1 MSKRTRDKIEEAD
14 QIASEQQII
23 KPTESEKNAI
33 SKFCALSLKAKKIQ
47 SETKDSTKDTK
58 PEIKKLRAQ
67 LLKGMKS
74 NSFEIVKINSGN
86 KEIPSYLRLV
96 KNVKEVNIT
105 PEVIEEA
112 FENLQ
117 EEDITEASEEKPEDG
132 VVNAVL
138 ANVRRLIRSFNEQ
151 PKLTDSLPRGL
162 KSNEIT
168 TADETISNDATSL
181 FLKSTEVLKKEKH
194 KRDILGTLKND
205 IEKTKQELQ
214 PFFEN
219 RNLTSQR
226 VNFENTPYNI
236 CYRKTVD
243 RPKITLKVL
252 EALIRESLNDTLN
265 SKKKSTKS
273 IDKIFIEKKMD
284 FLTSLQTKIGTI
296 ETKEKATLHLRGLK
310 K

>member
-1 MSKRTRDKIEEAD
+1 MSKRTREKMEEAD

-58 PEIKKLRAQ
+58 PDIKKLRAQ
-67 LLKGMKS
+67 LLKEMKS
-74 NSFEIVKINSGN
+74 NAYEIVKINHDN
-86 KEIPSYLRLV
+86 KEIPSYLRII

-117 EEDITEASEEKPEDG
+117 EEDITEILEDKPEDAI
-132 VVNAVL
+132 VDAVL
-138 ANVRRLIRSFNEQ
+138 ANVRRIIRSFNEQ

-162 KSNEIT
+162 KASEIKA
-168 TADETISNDATSL
+168 ADETISKDAAAL

-194 KRDILGTLKND
+194 KRDVLGTLKQD
-205 IEKTKQELQ
+205 IEKTKHELQ

-252 EALIRESLNDTLN
+252 ESLIRESLNDTLN

-273 IDKIFIEKKMD
+273 IEKIFIEKKMD
-284 FLTSLQTKIGTI
+284 FLNSLQTKIGTI
-296 ETKEKATLHLRGLK
+296 ETKEKSTLHLRGLK

>member
-265 SKKKSTKS
+265 SKKKSTK
-273 IDKIFIEKKMD
+273 
-284 FLTSLQTKIGTI
+284 
-296 ETKEKATLHLRGLK
+296 
-310 K
+310 